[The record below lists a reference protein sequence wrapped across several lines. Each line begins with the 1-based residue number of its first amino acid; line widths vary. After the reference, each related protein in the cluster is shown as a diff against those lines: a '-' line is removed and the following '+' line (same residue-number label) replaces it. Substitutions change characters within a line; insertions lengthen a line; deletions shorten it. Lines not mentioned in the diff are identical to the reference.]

1 MSRSRRLVELVRA
14 LKEAE
19 SGVVT
24 ARALA
29 ERFDVSERTIY
40 RDMATLIESGVP
52 IEGEAG
58 SGYQLAVGGG
68 PPPLTLS
75 WPEAEA
81 AWLGTTLLTYLAKD
95 DREAAAHRVKARLSK
110 VLGDDRVARLDR
122 ILETLETGES
132 PNPTPLL
139 NAWNRARERGET
151 VKVRYGRTRET
162 ATEYAGRPGQTLR
175 LGPALVLFLETA
187 DGMMALRGDRIVK
200 LVVHAP

>member
-1 MSRSRRLVELVRA
+1 MSRSRRLVDLVRA

-40 RDMATLIESGVP
+40 RDMATLMESGVP

-95 DREAAAHRVKARLSK
+95 DREAAGHRVKARLSK
-110 VLGDDRVARLDR
+110 ALGEDRVARLDR
-122 ILETLETGES
+122 VLQGLDIAPSAE
-132 PNPTPLL
+132 PAPLL
-139 NAWNRARERGET
+139 NAWSRARERGET

-162 ATEYAGRPGQTLR
+162 AGEYAGRPGQTLR
-175 LGPALVLFLETA
+175 LGPALVLFLETG

-200 LVVHAP
+200 LIVHAP